1 MLTTFD
7 AALSWVDQGFSVIP
21 IGYKDKRPAF
31 DALAWAGSYG
41 AEGKPSWETYKNR
54 QPSRDELEL
63 WFNKGPRHNLG
74 IVTGYNNLVV
84 IDFDV
89 LAAYDLWHEWAWET
103 GGEPWQCVNFAYTVT
118 TARGR
123 HVYVRPETCCDSYM
137 AGCIDVKARWGYVLA
152 PPSVHPSGHVYRG
165 YGEMIFRCGDVGEV
179 FPLKADAPTLQ
190 SPTAAAASDPYDAA
204 TEARDCGGMGVIA
217 AIKERVTIADVLG
230 LTKGARVIRCPL
242 HNDHTP
248 SFYIY
253 SDGHFKCFGCG
264 VYGDVLD
271 LVAMIERRDRADT
284 IATLAD
290 RIGWR
295 RA

>member
-7 AALSWVDQGFSVIP
+7 AALSWVDQGYSVIP

-31 DALAWAGSYG
+31 DALGWVGSYG
-41 AEGKPSWETYKNR
+41 DEGRPSWETYKNR
-54 QPSRDELEL
+54 QPRRDELET
-63 WFNKGPRHNLG
+63 WFHAGPPHNLG

-152 PPSVHPSGHVYRG
+152 PPSIHPSGALYAG
-165 YGEMIFRCGDVGEV
+165 GDGNVFPVGNVGDV
-179 FPLKADAPTLQ
+179 FPLKPDPTPVLAHTV
-190 SPTAAAASDPYDAA
+190 PAGDPYDAA

-242 HNDHTP
+242 HNDRSP

-264 VYGDVLD
+264 AHGDVLD
-271 LVAMIERRDRADT
+271 LVAMLRHVSQRDAIVMLAEQAGIRRG
-284 IATLAD
+284 L
-290 RIGWR
+290 
-295 RA
+295 